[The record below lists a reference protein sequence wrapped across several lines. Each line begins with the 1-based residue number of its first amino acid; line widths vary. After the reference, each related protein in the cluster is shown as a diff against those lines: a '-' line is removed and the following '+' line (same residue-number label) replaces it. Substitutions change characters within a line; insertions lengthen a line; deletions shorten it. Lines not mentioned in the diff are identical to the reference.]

1 MSGRPPEIAG
11 VATMVGFFINA
22 VPVRVR
28 WDPAE
33 TLVQM
38 LARVQDHQSA
48 MTQHQHIS
56 LADIHRLT
64 GLGELFDT
72 VTVFENYPNRSQ
84 PAADGLRATVIE
96 GHDAWH
102 YPLRLIAVP
111 GPKLALQLWY
121 RPDRL
126 DRDIARQITRRA
138 ARLAEKM
145 AANLTQPIG
154 EINRRSSKDPIL
166 YKNTRT

>member
-1 MSGRPPEIAG
+1 
-11 VATMVGFFINA
+11 MVGFFINTL
-22 VPVRVR
+22 PVRVR

-38 LARVQDHQSA
+38 LARVQDYQAA
-48 MTQHQHIS
+48 MTQHQNVS

-72 VTVFENYPNRSQ
+72 VTVFENYPNS
-84 PAADGLRATVIE
+84 PPILDNKLRVTVIE

-102 YPLRLIAVP
+102 YPLRLIAVS

-126 DRDIARQITRRA
+126 DHGTARQVARRV
-138 ARLAEKM
+138 ARLTETM
-145 AANLTQPIG
+145 AADLAQSVG
-154 EINRRSSKDPIL
+154 KINGCSSDECDHDEQ
-166 YKNTRT
+166 